1 MPSPEPKDKSVV
13 VVLRKAPLS
22 SESATEALRVAVGQG
37 LAPQKVTLCLLDD
50 GVWTVGPVNPSV
62 VRAPEIKKHLDAL
75 LMLGHRV
82 VVEEEAAQARGL
94 GHPASGVEVKPRAE
108 CFALL
113 TEADAVIAY

>member
-1 MPSPEPKDKSVV
+1 LPSPEPKNKSVV
-13 VVLRKAPLS
+13 IVLRKAPLS

-62 VRAPEIKKHLDAL
+62 IRAPEIKKHLDAL

-82 VVEEEAAQARGL
+82 VVEKEAAEARGL
-94 GHPASGVEVKPRAE
+94 DDVASGIELKPRAE
-108 CFALL
+108 CFAWL

>member
-1 MPSPEPKDKSVV
+1 MI
-13 VVLRKAPLS
+13 VLRKAPLS

-50 GVWTVGPVNPSV
+50 GVWTVGPVNPFI
-62 VRAPEIKKHLDAL
+62 RAPEITKHLDAL

-82 VVEEEAAQARGL
+82 VVEKEAAEARGL
-94 GHPASGVEVKPRAE
+94 DRLASGIELKARTE
-108 CFALL
+108 CFAWL